1 MLDDRQNPVPLP
13 GEERVM
19 TIDQGVE
26 ITLLVSNSRSTGG
39 IGGSGDKLKETG
51 KIWLTDK
58 RVSLAL
64 NLLAWVTS
72 GPDLSSATSL
82 QLIFQTIKGSGNAKP
97 EFDSF
102 SVLLH
107 GILSTQFVQPTF
119 AANYLVMELKAA
131 TGGGLSD
138 GAKCEVRFKDQPMLP
153 FINTLEKSRERAVY
167 RMRDA
172 MFEDDLPTYSS
183 SATPSESEPISPS
196 TDSSAVATEAPPG
209 YVA

>member
-58 RVSLAL
+58 R
-64 NLLAWVTS
+64 
-72 GPDLSSATSL
+72 
-82 QLIFQTIKGSGNAKP
+82 LIFQTIKGSGNAKP

-119 AANYLVMELKAA
+119 AANYLIMELKAA